1 MFAKGLNLSL
11 SKLSVARL
19 AASLAPVLTV
29 SHRSDAHFQSL
40 RLHGCHFRY
49 LLSPILLLSSL
60 RASVTQSSIQNVQAD
75 HVIEAS
81 YITSPLIFSL
91 DHCPVV
97 VCRSCLFRMLN
108 VQSIITIHSPD
119 NNCSRLEFVGCAI
132 VDSNA
137 SDTVTR
143 AHELVMQRSSV
154 DRVSG
159 MFADS
164 KLTPGCAA
172 SFNDTA
178 FVSCDLVLKTW
189 LYAPNQVFQSVNVT
203 KGGFDCSPLVL
214 AADLMGQLRWSC
226 CEFHN
231 ISIVHYFPG
240 QCDFVMANV
249 HGGTEVRV
257 ERCTFSD
264 IRGMFLFFV
273 QVGLGS
279 PTQPVVFEDICVCRS
294 GTRFAT
300 TTYYLGLMLINC
312 VFDVIPEVNW
322 NENDVY
328 RTGCVYDATGC
339 GVVDARNGTSTRAIH
354 AFDYVV
360 IAAEAQEFKPRH

>member
-29 SHRSDAHFQSL
+29 SHRSDAHFRSL

-60 RASVTQSSIQNVQAD
+60 RASVTQSSVQNVQAD

-81 YITSPLIFSL
+81 YVTSPLIFAL

-97 VCRSCLFRMLN
+97 VCRSCLFRMVN
-108 VQSIITIHSPD
+108 VQSIIRIHSPD
-119 NNCSRLEFVGCAI
+119 NSCGRLKFVGCAI

-137 SDTVTR
+137 TDTVTR
-143 AHELVMQRSSV
+143 AHELIMQRSSV

-164 KLTPGCAA
+164 KLVPGCAA

-178 FVSCDLVLKTW
+178 FLSCHLVLKTW
-189 LYAPNQVFQSVNVT
+189 LYAPNQVFHRVNVT
-203 KGGFDCSPLVL
+203 KGDFDRSPLVL
-214 AADLMGQLRWSC
+214 ASSPTGELRWNC

-231 ISIVHYFPG
+231 ISIVHYFPL

-249 HGGTEVRV
+249 RGATEVRV

-264 IRGMFLFFV
+264 IQGMFLFFI

-279 PTQPVVFEDICVCRS
+279 PWKPVVFEAICVCRS
-294 GTRFAT
+294 GTRFT
-300 TTYYLGLMLINC
+300 TTTDYLNLVLTNC

-322 NENDVY
+322 YENDVY
-328 RTGCVYDATGC
+328 RTECVYDATGC
-339 GVVDARNGTSTRAIH
+339 PVVDASNGTSTRAID
-354 AFDYVV
+354 AFHYVV